1 VRTEAPPANDAQ
13 PALLGNGARPAQ
25 PSPDIQEQDLQ
36 RQERFEDELIMDLE
50 RDQFVAETSRP
61 VPRAVLSAPVTAG
74 LWVLR
79 VFVVLVSLMVIYTF
93 VDQLH

>member
-1 VRTEAPPANDAQ
+1 VDPIIEHTPHGQ
-13 PALLGNGARPAQ
+13 ALAEG
-25 PSPDIQEQDLQ
+25 DLQ
-36 RQERFEDELIMDLE
+36 EQERFEDQLIMHLE

-61 VPRAVLSAPVTAG
+61 VPRAALSSRAIAG
-74 LWVLR
+74 LWALR